1 MLATEVVSSGG
12 RSSLGEVV
20 PVDLFTSKEKQQAH
34 KQLENEKNLKRMLE
48 RHDTDWNT
56 VTTGRA
62 PRWRSR
68 PELEKKEKLRRL
80 SRLEG
85 LGFEL
90 KTKFHQNESC
100 AEIQKLQNSF
110 W

>member
-1 MLATEVVSSGG
+1 LLPTEAVSSGG

-34 KQLENEKNLKRMLE
+34 KQLENEKNLKRQLE
-48 RHDTDWNT
+48 RRDTDWNT

-68 PELEKKEKLRRL
+68 PEIGEERETPAIEQFRR
-80 SRLEG
+80 
-85 LGFEL
+85 
-90 KTKFHQNESC
+90 
-100 AEIQKLQNSF
+100 
-110 W
+110 